1 MANPEKDRSN
11 VYDKLQALFSNPV
24 LSQRLSAFL
33 LGAQEANKLGE
44 DRSSNDAS
52 SARPE
57 SGETRNTKTKASN
70 PNSSV
75 K

>member
-24 LSQRLSAFL
+24 LSQRLSAL
-33 LGAQEANKLGE
+33 LLSAQEANKLSE

-52 SARPE
+52 FARPE
-57 SGETRNTKTKASN
+57 SGETRNTKTKASS
-70 PNSSV
+70 PESSM